1 MITALGL
8 RRGALGICLLAAAV
22 AFLPAGVAQRPARA
36 ARSAI
41 GLERAHAH
49 NDYEH
54 ARPLYDALDN
64 GFKSVEADIY
74 LVGDQLLIGH
84 DPADLQPGRTL
95 QSLYLNPLRQRV
107 RSNEG
112 SVYRGDRHYFN
123 LLIDVKTEPVSTY
136 LRLDEVLAKYRS
148 ILTRFSNGDV
158 TAKAVTAVVS
168 GNRARPLMESQ
179 TVRYA
184 FYDGR
189 LSDLG
194 TRAAQSLIPLI
205 SDNWTNNFTW
215 DGSGP
220 MPDAEREKLQSIVAT
235 AHADGQR
242 VRFYATPDQPGP
254 ERDAIW
260 KELMA
265 ARVDYLNTD
274 DLAGLRSF
282 LLTNDP
288 RPAVPYV
295 NFGDGEAS
303 FVAVRQRAAA

>member
-1 MITALGL
+1 MTMPGA
-8 RRGALGICLLAAAV
+8 RRNTLVASLLIVAFAFAAALV
-22 AFLPAGVAQRPARA
+22 PQGSADAAQFR
-36 ARSAI
+36 I

-54 ARPLYDALDN
+54 DRPLYDALDH

-84 DPADLQPGRTL
+84 DPTDLTPERTL
-95 QSLYLNPLRQRV
+95 QSLYLDPLKKIV
-107 RSNEG
+107 RTNRG

-123 LLIDVKTEPVSTY
+123 LLIDVKTEAVSTY
-136 LRLDEVLAKYRS
+136 LRLDEVLAGYRG
-148 ILTRFSNGDV
+148 ILTKFANGRV
-158 TAKAVTAVVS
+158 TVKAVTAVVS
-168 GNRARPLMESQ
+168 GNRSRPLMESQ
-179 TVRYA
+179 SVRYA

-194 TRAAQSLIPLI
+194 TGAAQSLIPLI
-205 SDNWTNNFTW
+205 SDNWMNNFTW

-220 MPDAEREKLQSIVAT
+220 MPEAERAKLHSIVAT

-242 VRFYATPDQPGP
+242 VRFYATPDEPGP
-254 ERDAIW
+254 ERVAIW

-274 DLAGLRSF
+274 DLAGLRDF
-282 LLTNDP
+282 LLANDP

-295 NFGDGEAS
+295 NFHNAS
-303 FVAVRQRAAA
+303 ARLTALRAALAA

>member
-1 MITALGL
+1 MITAPGL
-8 RRGALGICLLAAAV
+8 RRRALVSCLLAAAV
-22 AFLPAGVAQRPARA
+22 TFLPAGVSHPSAQA
-36 ARSAI
+36 AGPAI

-54 ARPLYDALDN
+54 ERPLYDALGQ

-84 DPADLQPGRTL
+84 DPVDLEPGRTL
-95 QSLYLNPLRQRV
+95 QSLYLNPLRKRV
-107 RSNEG
+107 KSNGG

-123 LLIDVKTEPVSTY
+123 LLIDVKTEAVSTY
-136 LRLDEVLAKYRS
+136 MRLDEVLAKYRS
-148 ILTRFSNGDV
+148 ILTRFKGDV
-158 TAKAVTAVVS
+158 TVKAVTAVVS

-194 TRAAQSLIPLI
+194 TGAAQSLIPLI
-205 SDNWTNNFTW
+205 SDNWENNFTW

-220 MPDAEREKLQSIVAT
+220 MPEAEREKLHSIVAT

-242 VRFYATPDQPGP
+242 VRFWAIRDQPGP
-254 ERDAIW
+254 ERDAVW

-265 ARVDYLNTD
+265 ARVDYVNTD
-274 DLAGLRSF
+274 DLSGLRSF
-282 LLTNDP
+282 LLANDP
-288 RPAVPYV
+288 SPTVPYV
-295 NFGDGEAS
+295 NFGDGDEGRA
-303 FVAVRQRAAA
+303 AVRPRAAA

>member
-1 MITALGL
+1 MIASLGL
-8 RRGALGICLLAAAV
+8 RRRALISCLLAAAV
-22 AFLPAGVAQRPARA
+22 VLSPAGVALRPARGA
-36 ARSAI
+36 TSGI

-54 ARPLYDALDN
+54 ERPLHDSIDR

-95 QSLYLNPLRQRV
+95 QSLYLNPLRKRV
-107 RSNEG
+107 RNNGG
-112 SVYRGDRHYFN
+112 SVYRGDRHYFS
-123 LLIDVKTEPVSTY
+123 LLIDVKTEAVSTY
-136 LRLDEVLAKYRS
+136 LRLDEVLANYRS
-148 ILTRFSNGDV
+148 ILTRFGNEDV
-158 TAKAVTAVVS
+158 TEKAVTAIVS

-179 TVRYA
+179 IVRYA

-194 TRAAQSLIPLI
+194 TGAAQSLIPLI
-205 SDNWTNNFTW
+205 SDNWMNNFTW
-215 DGSGP
+215 DGTGP
-220 MPDAEREKLQSIVAT
+220 MPEAEREKLHSIVAV

-254 ERDAIW
+254 EREAIW
-260 KELMA
+260 KELME

-274 DLAGLRSF
+274 DLSGLRSF
-282 LLTNDP
+282 LLANDP

-295 NFGDGEAS
+295 NFGAGGAKL
-303 FVAVRQRAAA
+303 AIVRAKSAA